1 VRAGGGGSRPLG
13 QPESAPLATPPG
25 GAAGSGGGQRPRD
38 RDIATALVASLVL
51 GLAAD
56 RLLWAGPLGPGF
68 ALWLALL
75 AAAAIYLARGRSQ
88 PRVRAVAAWSVVAV
102 LAAAGTAWRASEALA
117 LLLLA
122 VAGVAASA
130 VLLEARGI
138 RLGRTRVLDHIYG
151 LVLVPALGAV
161 GAFPLLGRVTLP
173 DTGGRRRFVAVG
185 RGVLL
190 AAPPLVVFGA
200 LFASADPAFERVVG
214 RLIPDL
220 ELLPA
225 HVFLVGFFG
234 WVAAGLLGGVFPA
247 RGENPLALLRLP
259 RVGVEETATVLGLV
273 AALFVTFIAV
283 QFSYLF
289 GGPAAIEGISG
300 LTLAEYARRGF
311 FELVVV
317 AGLVLAL
324 LLAGSAAAPR
334 GAGRRVYRVLG
345 TVLVGL
351 VMLVIVSAVLRLR
364 LYIAEFGLTAARF
377 YAAAIMAWL
386 AVCLGLLAATV
397 LRDLDRPFASGA
409 MLTGIVTVAVL
420 AVLNPDARVAATN
433 LARAAGPG
441 ADRPVDATYLTRL
454 SADAT
459 PVLVDGLDALDP
471 VTRCELA
478 DRLLTRWGPE
488 ASRDTHGD
496 WRVWNA
502 GSARAR
508 GAVAAA
514 LPELRAAAVA
524 CAGPG

>member
-1 VRAGGGGSRPLG
+1 MRSGT
-13 QPESAPLATPPG
+13 EPG
-25 GAAGSGGGQRPRD
+25 ARG
-38 RDIATALVASLVL
+38 RDITTALAASLIL

-68 ALWLALL
+68 TLWIALL
-75 AAAAIYLARGRSQ
+75 GAAAVYVARGRSQ
-88 PRVRAVAAWSVVAV
+88 PRVRAVAGWAVLAV
-102 LAAAGTAWRASEALA
+102 LAAAGTAWRASEELA

-122 VAGVAASA
+122 VVGVAASV
-130 VLLEARGI
+130 VLLEARGL
-138 RLGRTRVLDHIYG
+138 RLGRTRVLDHFYG

-161 GAFPLLGRVTLP
+161 GALPLLGRLSLP
-173 DTGGRRRFVAVG
+173 DTGGRRRAVAVG

-190 AAPPLVVFGA
+190 AAPPLIVFGA
-200 LFASADPAFERVVG
+200 LFAAADPAFERVVG

-220 ELLPA
+220 DLLPA

-234 WVAAGLLGGVFPA
+234 WVAAGLLSGVIPA
-247 RGENPLALLRLP
+247 RGENPLALVRVPRL
-259 RVGVEETATVLGLV
+259 GVEETATVLGLV
-273 AALFVTFIAV
+273 ALLFVTFIAV

-289 GGPAAIEGISG
+289 GGPSAIEGISG

-345 TVLVGL
+345 TVLVVL

-364 LYIAEFGLTAARF
+364 LYIAEFGLTTARF

-386 AVCLGLLAATV
+386 AVCLALLTGTV
-397 LRDLDRPFASGA
+397 LRDRDRPFASGA
-409 MLTGIVTVAVL
+409 LLAGIATVAVL
-420 AVLNPDARVAATN
+420 AVLNPDARVAASN
-433 LARAAGPG
+433 LTRASGAG

-454 SADAT
+454 SADAA
-459 PVLVDGLDALDP
+459 PVLVRRLDAMEP
-471 VTRCELA
+471 ATRCLVA
-478 DRLLTRWGPE
+478 DRLLGRWGPD
-488 ASRDTHGD
+488 ASGDSNAD
-496 WRVWNA
+496 WRAWNA

-508 GAVAAA
+508 SAVAAS
-514 LPELRAAAVA
+514 LPQLEAAAA
-524 CAGPG
+524 SCAEPG